1 MSKLVQPD
9 SKLPKPRLNRHIL
22 AKWLNTQAG
31 RLERGK
37 VASVARALRRKAVDI
52 KSRAKR

>member
-9 SKLPKPRLNRHIL
+9 SKLPRPRLNRHNM
-22 AKWLNTQAG
+22 ARWLNTQAG

-37 VASVARALRRKAVDI
+37 VAVVVRALRRKAVDL